1 MINFMT
7 KLFSHRVATWTLALA
22 LGIPFAVLAK
32 DGNAPAKLKLDA
44 TALNRDVRTGNSY
57 SSVVKKVT
65 PSVVN
70 IYSTKTLKQPRFH
83 QFLDDPMFDRLFGGG
98 SPPRSGRRG
107 PNNFKS
113 ESLGSGVIVT
123 DDGYILTNNHV
134 VEGADADGVKVALGD
149 GKQKLS
155 AKVVGTDPQTD
166 IAVLKVDAK
175 DLPAITIADSDKLEV
190 GDVVLAVGNPFN
202 VGQTVTMGIVSALG
216 RGGFGITDYED
227 FIQTDAAINP
237 GNSGGALVD
246 AQGRLIGIN
255 QSIVSGSGGSMGVGF
270 AVPINQAK
278 SVMDRLVDDGKV
290 TRGYLGVRLQPLTPE
305 LAKSFKLSET
315 SGALVSEVSRGTPAA
330 EAGLK
335 EGDVITEVNG
345 KKAADSRH
353 LRLMI
358 SQNTPGAKVMLT
370 VVRDGKAKEFAA
382 KLGELPGEE
391 AEVTGSISPA
401 EKKNERDA
409 LDGVEVDDM
418 SSAARREN
426 SIPTEVRG
434 VLVANVSA
442 ESNAY
447 EAGLRAGNVIL
458 EIDRAPVSNADEAVK
473 LCDAAKGDHLLLRV
487 WSRDAGMSG
496 SRFVTVDN
504 TKKK

>member
-1 MINFMT
+1 MT
-7 KLFSHRVATWTLALA
+7 KLFACRTATWALALA
-22 LGIPFAVLAK
+22 LGIPFATFAK
-32 DGNAPAKLKLDA
+32 EGNPPAKLKLDA
-44 TALNRDVRTGNSY
+44 TAINRDVRSGNSY
-57 SSVVKKVT
+57 ASVVKKVT

-83 QFLDDPMFDRLFGGG
+83 QFLDDPMFERFFGGDG
-98 SPPRSGRRG
+98 AAPDRGRGRRG
-107 PNNFKS
+107 PNNLKA

-123 DDGYILTNNHV
+123 EDGYILTNNHI

-155 AKVVGTDPQTD
+155 ARVVGTDPQTD
-166 IAVLKVDAK
+166 IAVLKVDGK

-246 AQGRLIGIN
+246 TQGRLIGIN
-255 QSIVSGSGGSMGVGF
+255 QSIVSGTGGNMGVGF

-278 SVMDRLVDDGKV
+278 SVMDRLVDDGRV
-290 TRGYLGVRLQPLTPE
+290 ARGFLGVRLQQLTPE
-305 LAKSFKLSET
+305 LAQSFKLTGT
-315 SGALVSEVSRGTPAA
+315 SGALVSEVSPGTPAV

-335 EGDVITEVNG
+335 AGDVITEING

-358 SQNTPGAKVMLT
+358 SQNAPGSKVTLT
-370 VVRDGKAKEFAA
+370 VLRGGKGQSITA

-391 AEVTGSISPA
+391 VETTGSANPT

-409 LDGVEVDDM
+409 MDGVEVNDL
-418 SSAARREN
+418 SSATRREN
-426 SIPTEVRG
+426 SIPAEVRG
-434 VLVANVSA
+434 VVVSNVSA

-458 EIDRAPVSNADEAVK
+458 EIDRTPVRNADEAVK

-487 WSRDAGMSG
+487 WSRDAGVSG